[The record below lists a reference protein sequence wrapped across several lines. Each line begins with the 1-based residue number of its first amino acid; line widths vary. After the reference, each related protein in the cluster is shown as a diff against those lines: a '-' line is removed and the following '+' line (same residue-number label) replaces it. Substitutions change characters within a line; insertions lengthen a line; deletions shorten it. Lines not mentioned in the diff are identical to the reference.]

1 MANVYS
7 ETTITLTSEE
17 REFLTKAI
25 EKLEEIASDVRNDTD
40 LFVDADSVF
49 ASINESYRQNKK
61 ALPSVVHI
69 YE

>member
-17 REFLTKAI
+17 KEFLTKAI

-49 ASINESYRQNKK
+49 ASINEAYRQNKK
-61 ALPSVVHI
+61 ALPTVVHI

>member
-25 EKLEEIASDVRNDTD
+25 ETLEEIASDVRNNTD
-40 LFVDADSVF
+40 WFVDADSVF
-49 ASINESYRQNKK
+49 ASINEAYRQNKQT
-61 ALPSVVHI
+61 LPSVIQI